1 MWGLMQRREG
11 SFPIML
17 KLSPDIWK
25 DGLRTAVAAGIT
37 LIVSRAFN
45 LQHGYWAVITAVV
58 IMQSS
63 IGASLKVA
71 TSRLVGTLAGAA
83 FCFAV
88 AALSLCHGRGRGSR
102 VDVGH
107 RTAGFSGRLLA
118 ELSLQT
124 LGRSVVTG
132 GPVPSDLDAYR
143 RFAEAASN
151 ANQQI
156 AARTDAP
163 ATVSNF
169 SFALDE
175 VRLSITQLT
184 DCVIGVPRNQVTAT

>member
-1 MWGLMQRREG
+1 MWGLVQRREG
-11 SFPIML
+11 FFPDML

-63 IGASLKVA
+63 IGASLKGA

-118 ELSLQT
+118 ELHCRCLEDRWSPAGRCRPTVT
-124 LGRSVVTG
+124 LMMPLDGLRKRRLTPASRSQH
-132 GPVPSDLDAYR
+132 PLMRLPPSRTSRLPWTKCGFRLRNSPTAS
-143 RFAEAASN
+143 EAC
-151 ANQQI
+151 
-156 AARTDAP
+156 P
-163 ATVSNF
+163 AT
-169 SFALDE
+169 
-175 VRLSITQLT
+175 R
-184 DCVIGVPRNQVTAT
+184 

>member
-25 DGLRTAVAAGIT
+25 DGLRTSVAAGIT

-63 IGASLKVA
+63 IGASLKAA
-71 TSRLVGTLAGAA
+71 TNRLVGALAGAA

-88 AALSLCHGRGRGSR
+88 VALTPATGAAQVPDLILATGLLVMLAACWPSFHCR
-102 VDVGH
+102 
-107 RTAGFSGRLLA
+107 RL
-118 ELSLQT
+118 ED
-124 LGRSVVTG
+124 RWVTG
-132 GPVPSDLDAYR
+132 GPMPADSDLDDAYR
-143 RFAEAASN
+143 RSN
-151 ANQQI
+151 ARQQI
-156 AARTDAP
+156 AAPTDAL

-184 DCVIGVPRNQVTAT
+184 DCVRGMPRNQVTAT